1 MAKHLERLDG
11 KFIVK
16 IVEGDY
22 CNEDA
27 IETVIKYI
35 GRDGENQNIGG
46 TGIFPTDIDGAIYC
60 FEKVQQIYGA
70 NCGRRIWHI
79 IVSPESSWHFRDY
92 DLIEIGNRICEY
104 FSVNH
109 QTFFGVHC
117 DGRYY
122 HIHFAINPVNY
133 QNGSLLTFIDLNEL
147 KKYVKKIMQN
157 YAEAYYFA
165 KV

>member
-60 FEKVQQIYGA
+60 FEKVQH
-70 NCGRRIWHI
+70 IW
-79 IVSPESSWHFRDY
+79 SKLWETNLAY
-92 DLIEIGNRICEY
+92 
-104 FSVNH
+104 
-109 QTFFGVHC
+109 HC
-117 DGRYY
+117 V
-122 HIHFAINPVNY
+122 A
-133 QNGSLLTFIDLNEL
+133 
-147 KKYVKKIMQN
+147 
-157 YAEAYYFA
+157 
-165 KV
+165 